1 MRKTFDAEL
10 QELNYEMIDMAAA
23 AEDAI
28 DVVTESLA
36 SGDDAAAKSAVE
48 MTRSMDQMER
58 DIENRCLRLLLQQ
71 QPVARDLRFISAALI
86 LGGIYLIATRTISA
100 AMKMVTDLQRIGDQC
115 ANIAEISLL
124 LKEQKQTRTLAD
136 IRTMSQKAGVMVKRS
151 IFAYVNR
158 DTEAAQ
164 AVIALDDEVDALFR
178 TIKGELVELIAGN
191 RDEAD
196 QAIDLIIIAK
206 YLERIADH
214 AVNIA
219 QWAIFC
225 VTGEILG

>member
-28 DVVTESLA
+28 DVVVESLA
-36 SGDDAAAKSAVE
+36 SSDDAAAKSAVE
-48 MTRSMDQMER
+48 MTKHMDEMER

-71 QPVARDLRFISAALI
+71 QPVARDLRTISAAL
-86 LGGIYLIATRTISA
+86 
-100 AMKMVTDLQRIGDQC
+100 KMVTDLQRIGNQC

-124 LKEQKQTRTLAD
+124 LQKREGGETMEH
-136 IRTMSQKAGVMVKRS
+136 IRTMSQKAGIMVKRS
-151 IFAYVNR
+151 IFAYANR
-158 DTEAAQ
+158 DVEAAR
-164 AVIALDDEVDALFR
+164 AVVDMDDEVDQLFQ
-178 TIKGELVELIAGN
+178 TIKGELVDLIVRN
-191 RDEAD
+191 RQEAD
-196 QAIDLIIIAK
+196 QTIDLIIIAK

-219 QWAIFC
+219 QWAVYC
-225 VTGEILG
+225 VTGELAS

>member
-71 QPVARDLRFISAALI
+71 QPVARDLR
-86 LGGIYLIATRTISA
+86 TISA

-124 LKEQKQTRTLAD
+124 LDKRQPVPSHIREMSSKASGRTKAKKHFFIATPPVFVHFHIYAAAYGAMRKKPPRPGGHGGP
-136 IRTMSQKAGVMVKRS
+136 IRTARLQAPAIGRSAAGKAAS
-151 IFAYVNR
+151 AS
-158 DTEAAQ
+158 T
-164 AVIALDDEVDALFR
+164 
-178 TIKGELVELIAGN
+178 
-191 RDEAD
+191 
-196 QAIDLIIIAK
+196 
-206 YLERIADH
+206 RIS
-214 AVNIA
+214 
-219 QWAIFC
+219 AIFHRGC
-225 VTGEILG
+225 GPAPARPSPRRR